1 MPKMFEE
8 LDYQRT
14 PMGELILRRRLVP
27 TLDNL
32 EIFEVK
38 LGEEFLMSSL
48 FHAAED
54 ALANLALAEFERE
67 GAGDLDVVVGGL
79 GLGYTAAAALTHAS
93 VRSLQVV
100 DVLEPVIGWH
110 RRGLVPL
117 GPTLIADPRCRLM
130 HGDFFALAASEGGF
144 DTGRRFHA
152 VLLDIDHTP
161 DFVLHPSHAG
171 FYTPAGLRALAC
183 HIVPGGLFALWSNDP
198 PDAAFTA
205 LLESVFTRV
214 QARLVTFPN
223 PLTAATSSNTVYLAR
238 TTPCLKTRDPGA
250 YP

>member
-1 MPKMFEE
+1 MMPKMFEE

-38 LGEEFLMSSL
+38 LGEAFLMSSL

-54 ALANLALAEFERE
+54 ALAHLALAELDRA
-67 GAGDLDVVVGGL
+67 GAGALDVVVGGL

-93 VRSLQVV
+93 VRSLLVV

-117 GPTLIADPRCRLM
+117 GPTLTADPRCRLH
-130 HGDFFALAASEGGF
+130 HGDFFALAAGAGGF
-144 DTGRRFHA
+144 DAGRRFHA

-161 DFVLHPSHAG
+161 DFVLHPSHSA
-171 FYTPAGLRALAC
+171 FYTPEGLRALAR
-183 HIVPGGLFALWSNDP
+183 HLQPDGLFALWSNDP

-205 LLESVFTRV
+205 LLETVFADV
-214 QARLVTFPN
+214 QAQLVTFPT
-223 PLTAATSSNTVYLAR
+223 PLTGATSSNTVYLAHL
-238 TTPCLKTRDPGA
+238 PSAG
-250 YP
+250 